1 MILDK
6 DNLSTNT
13 VNYVYQELRHRIF
26 LKEIKPNQRLIETII
41 AKQLNVSRTPTREA
55 FRKLAEDGLVVIRA
69 NDGARTISPSIKD
82 IKNAYAIREQLEC
95 FAIKQ
100 SVMQITPLQLCLL
113 EENIQ
118 KEENIF
124 QERNIENYLDINTHF
139 HRIIA
144 ESSNN
149 ELLANY
155 IENVLKRTYIYMI
168 FYESFF
174 DFDNNPSLN
183 EHRAILAAL
192 KEKNEK
198 RAIKLMHTHI
208 SLSLE
213 QIISIKKEIEE
224 KNKTYFIL

>member
-1 MILDK
+1 MISDK
-6 DNLSTNT
+6 DNISTKT
-13 VNYVYQELRHRIF
+13 VNYVYQELRHLIF
-26 LKEIKPNQRLIETII
+26 LKKIKANQRLPEISI
-41 AKQLNVSRTPTREA
+41 AKQLNVSRTPIRAA
-55 FRKLAEDGLVVIRA
+55 FRRLAEEGLVIIRP
-69 NDGARTISPSIKD
+69 NDGASTISPSIKD
-82 IKNAYAIREQLEC
+82 IKDAYEIREQLEC

-100 SVMQITPLQLCLL
+100 SIKKITPLQLCLL

-118 KEENIF
+118 KEEYIF
-124 QERNIENYLDINTHF
+124 RERNLEAYLDINTNF

-149 ELLANY
+149 KLLANY

-174 DFDNNPSLN
+174 NFDNNPSLN
-183 EHRAILAAL
+183 EHRVILAAF

-198 RAIKLMHTHI
+198 RAIKLMRTHI

-213 QIISIKKEIEE
+213 QIINIKKKIEE
-224 KNKTYFIL
+224 KKQT

>member
-6 DNLSTNT
+6 DNLSTKT

-26 LKEIKPNQRLIETII
+26 LKKIKPNQRLIEAII

-55 FRKLAEDGLVVIRA
+55 FRKLAEEGLVVIRP

-82 IKNAYAIREQLEC
+82 IKNAYEIREQLEC

-100 SVMQITPLQLCLL
+100 SVAQITPLQLCLL

-124 QERNIENYLDINTHF
+124 KERNLEAYLDINTHF

-155 IENVLKRTYIYMI
+155 IENVLKRTYTYMI

-174 DFDNNPSLN
+174 DFDNNPSLD

-192 KEKNEK
+192 RKKNSE
-198 RAIKLMHTHI
+198 RATKLMHMHI
-208 SLSLE
+208 SLSL
-213 QIISIKKEIEE
+213 QQLINTKKEIEE
-224 KNKTYFIL
+224 KNQLNKYH

>member
-6 DNLSTNT
+6 DNISTKT

-26 LKEIKPNQRLIETII
+26 LKEIKANQRLPEISI
-41 AKQLNVSRTPTREA
+41 AKQLNVSRTPIREA
-55 FRKLAEDGLVVIRA
+55 FRKLAEEGLVVIRP
-69 NDGARTISPSIKD
+69 NDGASTISPSIKD
-82 IKNAYAIREQLEC
+82 IKDAYEIREQLEC

-100 SVMQITPLQLCLL
+100 SVKQITPLQLW
-113 EENIQ
+113 NIQ
-118 KEENIF
+118 KEERIF
-124 QERNIENYLDINTHF
+124 QERNLEAYLDINTYF

-149 ELLANY
+149 KLLADY

-174 DFDNNPSLN
+174 DFDNNPSLD

-192 KEKNEK
+192 RKRNEE
-198 RAIKLMHTHI
+198 RAIKLMRNHI
-208 SLSLE
+208 SLSL
-213 QIISIKKEIEE
+213 QQLISIKKEIEE
-224 KNKTYFIL
+224 KNQ

>member
-6 DNLSTNT
+6 DNLSTKT

-26 LKEIKPNQRLIETII
+26 LKKIKPNQRLIEAII

-55 FRKLAEDGLVVIRA
+55 FRKLAEEGLVVIRP

-82 IKNAYAIREQLEC
+82 IKNAYEIREQLEC

-100 SVMQITPLQLCLL
+100 SVAQITPLQLCLL

-174 DFDNNPSLN
+174 DFDNNPSLD
-183 EHRAILAAL
+183 EHRAILATL

-213 QIISIKKEIEE
+213 QIINIKKEIEE
-224 KNKTYFIL
+224 KYQT

>member
-1 MILDK
+1 MTLGK
-6 DNLSTNT
+6 DNISTKT

-26 LKEIKPNQRLIETII
+26 LKEIKANQRLPEISI
-41 AKQLNVSRTPTREA
+41 AKQLNVSRTPIREA
-55 FRKLAEDGLVVIRA
+55 FRKLAEEGLVVIRP

-82 IKNAYAIREQLEC
+82 IKEAYEIREQLEC

-100 SVMQITPLQLCLL
+100 SVKQISPIQLCLL
-113 EENIQ
+113 EENIH
-118 KEENIF
+118 KEEHIF
-124 QERNIENYLDINTHF
+124 QEHNLEAYLDINTNF

-149 ELLANY
+149 KLLADY

-174 DFDNNPSLN
+174 DFDNNPSLD
-183 EHRAILAAL
+183 EHKAILSAL
-192 KEKNEK
+192 RKKNKE
-198 RAIKLMHTHI
+198 RAIKLMRNHI

-213 QIISIKKEIEE
+213 QLISIKKEIEE
-224 KNKTYFIL
+224 KNQ